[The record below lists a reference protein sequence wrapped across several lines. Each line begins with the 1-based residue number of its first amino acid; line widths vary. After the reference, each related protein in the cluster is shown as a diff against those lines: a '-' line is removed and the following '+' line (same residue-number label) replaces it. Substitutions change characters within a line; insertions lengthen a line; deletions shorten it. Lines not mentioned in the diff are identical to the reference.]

1 MATRRLALGL
11 ATGMVALAGSV
22 ALAAGDPSAGEKVFT
37 GKCKVCHVAD
47 ADENKVGPSLY
58 QVFGRQAGT
67 LKGFKYSQAMKK
79 SGITWTE
86 ETLDAYLTDPK
97 SYVKGNKM
105 MFVGLRQEQDRADV
119 IAYLKQITE

>member
-1 MATRRLALGL
+1 MATRRLALWL

-22 ALAAGDPSAGEKVFT
+22 ALAAGDPPAGEKVFT

-58 QVFGRQAGT
+58 HVFGRQAGT
-67 LKGFKYSQAMKK
+67 LKGFKYSQAMKE

-86 ETLDAYLTDPK
+86 ETLDAYLADPK

-105 MFVGLRQEQDRADV
+105 MFVGLRQER
-119 IAYLKQITE
+119 IART